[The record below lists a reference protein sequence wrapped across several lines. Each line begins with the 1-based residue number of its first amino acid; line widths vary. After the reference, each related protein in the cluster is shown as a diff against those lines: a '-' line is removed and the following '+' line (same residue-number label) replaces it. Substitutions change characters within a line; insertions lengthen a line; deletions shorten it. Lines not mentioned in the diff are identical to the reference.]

1 MFNRLIEGSLPITAR
16 LLADELGL
24 KLHFGASGF
33 ASSVDEAGGKH
44 LHIPALP
51 LDDKIADA
59 LALGGIVHEDTH
71 FGFTDFDA
79 MNIADPVE
87 KQMTNI
93 LEDVRCEYL
102 EIGKYPGARAV
113 LKRMVAA
120 MVAHGQFSAIKAEDG
135 LAGVVWYV
143 LYRLRSDVL
152 EQTAVQPLAVSAA
165 EIIKPLMPGASFQRL
180 TAMMFEVLQCN
191 GTADCNDL
199 AKQILSMLKE
209 EAENPTPPEET
220 QNQDSESKPQEQ
232 QDSGGGQG
240 QQDDPGQPENSGADG
255 QQVDQSGSS
264 DSDQGQQGNSGQD
277 QQGNTSQSGNSGSD
291 QDDSVGGEQAGQ
303 QDGDGTEASSSAT
316 TSSGAENERA
326 KGEAM
331 KQFLANGAGGD
342 SSMDMGAMVADALD
356 TLQTE
361 GDSVRL
367 PDAVPLD
374 RQLGSGTDIIQRLRA
389 ETNAVRRKTQAVLE
403 TEARSSFMYGRSG
416 NRLDCRRLWK
426 VRTGDTRVFEK
437 KIEGHKQDTAIQL
450 LIDRST
456 SMRNRICVATDAALA
471 VALAMDGVQGV
482 TTSVAAFPYTQKGN
496 ADDVLLISEFGESF
510 RKVASRFPA
519 VGVQGCTPMAEALLW
534 SGYHLHATTQNRKIL
549 FVITDGQPDTQKSA
563 TDVIS
568 SLEQSGVEVMGLGI
582 NVDVSHLFATSGLLN
597 DINELAMTV
606 FNMLKE
612 KLAKAA

>member
-33 ASSVDEAGGKH
+33 SSAVDEAGGKH
-44 LHIPALP
+44 LYIPSLP

-79 MNIADPVE
+79 MNVTDPVE

-102 EIGKYPGARAV
+102 EIRKYPGARAV

-120 MVAHGQFSAIKAEDG
+120 MVAHGQFSAIKAEEG

-143 LYRLRSDVL
+143 LYRLRAEVL
-152 EQTAVQPLAVSAA
+152 DQAALQPLAASAA

-191 GTADCNDL
+191 NTADCNDL
-199 AKQILSMLKE
+199 ARQILCMLKE

-220 QNQDSESKPQEQ
+220 QNQDSESNPQEQ
-232 QDSGGGQG
+232 QNSGGDQG
-240 QQDDPGQPENSGADG
+240 EQNNSGQTGDSSADN
-255 QQVDQSGSS
+255 QQNGQSG
-264 DSDQGQQGNSGQD
+264 DSDNDQGPQSESGQD
-277 QQGNTSQSGNSGSD
+277 QQGDTSQVGDSASN
-291 QDDSVGGEQAGQ
+291 QDSAGGEQAGQ
-303 QDGDGTEASSSAT
+303 QDGDGTETSSSFANCPSAVDEET
-316 TSSGAENERA
+316 

-342 SSMDMGAMVADALD
+342 SSMDMGAMVAEALD

-374 RQLGSGTDIIQRLRA
+374 RLLGSGADIIQRLRA

-403 TEARSSFMYGRSG
+403 SEARSSFMYGRSG
-416 NRLDCRRLWK
+416 NRLDGRRLWK

-456 SMRNRICVATDAALA
+456 SMRNRISVATDAALA

-534 SGYHLHATTQNRKIL
+534 SGYHLHATTKNRKIL
-549 FVITDGQPDTQKSA
+549 FVVTDGQPDTQKSA
-563 TDVIS
+563 SEVIS
-568 SLEQSGVEVMGLGI
+568 SLEQSGIEVMGLGI
-582 NVDVSHLFATSGLLN
+582 NVDVSHLFTTSGLLN
-597 DINELAMTV
+597 DISELAMTV